1 MSPSVFPFAAFHNA
15 KGHVLHREKR
25 LLTGILCC
33 RWLPFPVK
41 MQLIENVVVQV
52 TPYSERFMT
61 DVRLR
66 ARFTAAVAISRVG
79 SHCCCTTFVK
89 SHAIMANEIE

>member
-1 MSPSVFPFAAFHNA
+1 MLPLAAFSRQNA
-15 KGHVLHREKR
+15 VDG
-25 LLTGILCC
+25 
-33 RWLPFPVK
+33 
-41 MQLIENVVVQV
+41 NVVVQV

-66 ARFTAAVAISRVG
+66 ARFTTAVAVSRVG

-89 SHAIMANEIE
+89 SHAITANEIE